1 MDEAWLSTL
10 YERNYALLFRVG
22 RVFLGNDP
30 SQHGVIEDQ
39 IQETFIQAWQK
50 QHILEK
56 HPNPDGWLV
65 ETFRYC
71 LLNQCRKQ
79 VREWKRRSFSLDE
92 ETAQQ
97 IPDTS
102 VPSAEEFVQTRE
114 QLAILQR
121 LLGDRDADIFI
132 RYCLYGVKA
141 RDVGAAY
148 GMSEAAIRVCASRVK
163 KKLLA
168 NQQLFLSVVLLIAM
182 GMKGGG
188 LP

>member
-1 MDEAWLSTL
+1 MDEEWLSSL
-10 YERNYALLFRVG
+10 YKANYTLLFRIG

-30 SQHGVIEDQ
+30 SQQELIEDQ
-39 IQETFIQAWQK
+39 IQEAFVLAWQK
-50 QHILEK
+50 RTLLQK

-65 ETFRYC
+65 ETFRFC

-79 VREWKRRSFSLDE
+79 VREWKKRGFSVDDE
-92 ETAQQ
+92 KAEQ
-97 IPDTS
+97 IPDRNT
-102 VPSAEEFVQTRE
+102 PSAEEYVQTQE
-114 QLAILQR
+114 QLKMLHQ

-141 RDVGAAY
+141 KEVGASY

-168 NQQLFLSVVLLIAM
+168 NQELFLCVVAMIAI
-182 GMKGGG
+182 GLKGGG
-188 LP
+188 IQ